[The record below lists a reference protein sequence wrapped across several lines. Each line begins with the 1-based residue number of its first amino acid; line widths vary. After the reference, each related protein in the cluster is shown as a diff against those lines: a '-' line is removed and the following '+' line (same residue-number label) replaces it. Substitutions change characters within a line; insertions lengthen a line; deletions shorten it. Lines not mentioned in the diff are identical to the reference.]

1 MRQYL
6 CQGLEKMKGKPLS
19 LSRESVPGRV
29 TVSAKALSDRV
40 PDMFEGDKV
49 RRVHCQE

>member
-6 CQGLEKMKGKPLS
+6 CQGLEKMRGKPLS

-29 TVSAKALSDRV
+29 AVSTKAVSDRV
-40 PDMFEGDKV
+40 PDMSE
-49 RRVHCQE
+49 E